1 MTTLTILTAGP
12 YTSIQDKGRT
22 GYQAL
27 GVPEGGR
34 LILMPHYRKLAGQ
47 PAAGNCWL

>member
-1 MTTLTILTAGP
+1 MTMLTILTSGP

-27 GVPEGGR
+27 GVPEGGAV
-34 LILMPHYRKLAGQ
+34 PFPFFFDYY
-47 PAAGNCWL
+47 